1 MLDGGMGARRGGG
14 RVGVEIADVVAELK
28 EVRRGRGVRSDDLH
42 NRVGP
47 ALRMAC
53 DITEIDDPAL
63 VRRKVVLRLTHLG
76 ARLPSDLHLAASAAL
91 GLHKDADGGFLDQRI
106 DWLATRFDR
115 DPRTARRRVDSAF
128 QLLAELLYDAGMRD
142 RKSGSYSPDGW
153 YVESL
158 HAALRLDLEVPTLT
172 EQRQI
177 VAAVDELDELVLSL
191 SAPRDQAM
199 PDGQTIRAEIA
210 YGGEIVE
217 EQRVSSSHTR
227 FIVRLPSPLSLGQRH
242 DYSIKF
248 TSYPR
253 SWMRPYYVFT
263 PLRRCEEFS
272 VRVRFD
278 PTNPPKRVWRING
291 LPAKAFEDF
300 APGTDALEIDRVGDV
315 ALEFHDLQQGLSYG
329 LQWHS

>member
-1 MLDGGMGARRGGG
+1 MRKAVGEQV
-14 RVGVEIADVVAELK
+14 VGVQIAEVVSELK
-28 EVRRGRGVRSDDLH
+28 EIRRGRGVRSDDLH
-42 NRVGP
+42 NRVGR

-53 DITEIDDPAL
+53 GITGIDDPAL
-63 VRRKVVLRLTHLG
+63 VRRKLVLQLTHLS
-76 ARLPSDLHLAASAAL
+76 ARLPSDLDLAASVAL
-91 GLHKDADGGFLDQRI
+91 GLHKEADGGFLDQRI
-106 DWLATRFDR
+106 DWLANRFDR

-128 QLLAELLYDAGMRD
+128 QLLAELLYDVGMRD
-142 RKSGSYSPDGW
+142 RKAGSYSPDGW

-158 HAALRLDLEVPTLT
+158 RAALRLDLDTPTLT

-177 VAAVDELDELVLSL
+177 VAAVDELDELILSL
-191 SAPRDQAM
+191 SAPRDRGA
-199 PDGQTIRAEIA
+199 PDDSVIRAEIA

-227 FIVRLPSPLSLGQRH
+227 FVVRLPSPLSLGQRH

-278 PTNPPKRVWRING
+278 PTNPPPRVWRING
-291 LPAKAFEDF
+291 LPAKAYEDF
-300 APGTDALEIDRVGDV
+300 EPGADLLNIDRVGDI

-329 LQWHS
+329 LQWQEPEA

>member
-1 MLDGGMGARRGGG
+1 MRARKAGG

-28 EVRRGRGVRSDDLH
+28 EIRRGRGVRSDDLH
-42 NRVGP
+42 SRVGP

-53 DITEIDDPAL
+53 GITGLDDPAL
-63 VRRKVVLRLTHLG
+63 VRRKLVLKLTHLG
-76 ARLPSDLHLAASAAL
+76 ARLPSDLNLAADAAL
-91 GLHKDADGGFLDQRI
+91 GLHKEADGGFLDQRI

-142 RKSGSYSPDGW
+142 QRSGSYSPDGW

-158 HAALRLDLEVPTLT
+158 RAALRLDLDVPTLT

-177 VAAVDELDELVLSL
+177 VAAVDELDELVLSF

-199 PDGQTIRAEIA
+199 PPDGPEIRAEIA

-248 TSYPR
+248 TAYPR

-263 PLRRCEEFS
+263 PLRRCEEFT

-278 PTNPPKRVWRING
+278 PATPPDSVWRVNG
-291 LPAKAFEDF
+291 LPAKAYEDF
-300 APGTDALEIDRVGDV
+300 EPGDDQLTIDRVGDI

-329 LQWHS
+329 LQWRNRTD

>member
-1 MLDGGMGARRGGG
+1 MQ
-14 RVGVEIADVVAELK
+14 IADVVTELK
-28 EVRRGRGVRSDDLH
+28 EIRRGRGVRSDDLH
-42 NRVGP
+42 NRVGR

-53 DITEIDDPAL
+53 GITGIDDPAL
-63 VRRKVVLRLTHLG
+63 VRRKLVLQLTHLS
-76 ARLPSDLHLAASAAL
+76 ARLPSDLDLAASVAL
-91 GLHKDADGGFLDQRI
+91 GLHKEADGGFLDQRI

-128 QLLAELLYDAGMRD
+128 QLLAELLYDVGMRD

-158 HAALRLDLEVPTLT
+158 RAALRLDLDVPTLT

-199 PDGQTIRAEIA
+199 PEEGPEIRAEIA

-217 EQRVSSSHTR
+217 EQRVSSGHTR
-227 FIVRLPSPLSLGQRH
+227 FVVRLPSPLSLGQRH

-263 PLRRCEEFS
+263 PLRRCEGFS

-278 PTNPPKRVWRING
+278 PANPPSRVWRING
-291 LPAKAFEDF
+291 LPSKAFEDF
-300 APGTDALEIDRVGDV
+300 APGEDRLHIDRVGDI

-329 LQWHS
+329 LQWEPPIR